1 MPQDHIGYLEFD
13 GRIARFHEA
22 RCCFKEGQL
31 DAQAE
36 GSKCRL
42 KLYGIPFSVAG
53 RIKNLPDEVFGPD
66 ADTVRDDPIAEV
78 GVELKG
84 VWLSY
89 LLLTLKCRT
98 YDPGSG
104 SITVLFEGEVVEA
117 ETGCNGTVEGMVRC
131 RVVEGLW

>member
-1 MPQDHIGYLEFD
+1 MSQDHVGYLEFD

-31 DAQAE
+31 DVEAE

-42 KLYGIPFSVAG
+42 KLFGIPFPDAG
-53 RIKNLPDEVFGPD
+53 GIENLPGAVFGPD
-66 ADTVRDDPIAEV
+66 AETVLDDPIAEG

-84 VWLSY
+84 MWLSY
-89 LLLTLKCRT
+89 LSLTVKCRA
-98 YDPGSG
+98 YEPGSG

-117 ETGCNGTVEGMVRC
+117 ETGFNGTVEGMVRC
-131 RVVEGLW
+131 RVVESLW